1 MPLDTSIWSID
12 EWLNLV
18 LKLSLSLLV
27 GALIGLNRQSEKK
40 PAGLRTHMLVTFGA
54 TIFVM
59 ASLQSSQ
66 GKVSPDALSRVI
78 QGITAGVGFLGA
90 GEILR
95 QSDIEKNQVKV
106 RGLTSAAAI
115 WVSSALGVAI
125 GAGLYPL
132 ALVSVLMTWIT
143 LSLIKK
149 LER

>member
-1 MPLDTSIWSID
+1 LPLDTSIWSVD

-40 PAGLRTHMLVTFGA
+40 PAGLRTHMLVTLGA

-59 ASLQSSQ
+59 TSLQTSQ

-95 QSDIEKNQVKV
+95 QSDMKNNQVTI

>member
-40 PAGLRTHMLVTFGA
+40 PAGLRTHMLVTLGA

-59 ASLQSSQ
+59 VSLQSSQ

>member
-40 PAGLRTHMLVTFGA
+40 PAGLRTHMLVTLGA

-59 ASLQSSQ
+59 VSLQSSQ

-106 RGLTSAAAI
+106 HGLTSAAAI

-149 LER
+149 LVR